1 MLSKRTL
8 KLKYHMNIKVG
19 LSLLKSNY
27 GVCFN
32 VAKRLEQGHLLPVK
46 MNVLNRNVH
55 KNFIFFSLHYLIFE
69 LELK

>member
-8 KLKYHMNIKVG
+8 KLKYYVNIKAG

-32 VAKRLEQGHLLPVK
+32 VAYLFLNGSIIRWDYHLEAKGEVSIETIK
-46 MNVLNRNVH
+46 
-55 KNFIFFSLHYLIFE
+55 
-69 LELK
+69 